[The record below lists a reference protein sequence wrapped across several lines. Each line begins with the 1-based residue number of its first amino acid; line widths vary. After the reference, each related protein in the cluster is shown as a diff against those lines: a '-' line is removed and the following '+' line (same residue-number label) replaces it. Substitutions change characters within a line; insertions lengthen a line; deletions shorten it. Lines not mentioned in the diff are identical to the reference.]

1 MSLKQIW
8 TYLINKKWDI
18 EDIIFLALFIFLG
31 SIFTTPILGIP
42 IGVIV
47 YLFLMADDFDWV
59 NLGEYYDIKEN

>member
-8 TYLINKKWDI
+8 NYLLNKKWNI

-42 IGVIV
+42 IGVIA
-47 YLFLMADDFDWV
+47 YLFLIDDDFD
-59 NLGEYYDIKEN
+59 

>member
-1 MSLKQIW
+1 MILKQIW

-42 IGVIV
+42 IGVIAF
-47 YLFLMADDFDWV
+47 LFLMADDFD
-59 NLGEYYDIKEN
+59 